1 MTDNII
7 PGYKGI
13 MDLDL
18 NLVDPKFHK
27 IAIEQHRKD
36 IYNYK
41 KEQSLLKPHLR
52 YENTVEKV
60 NKIHEMDNI
69 ANKKRQEQ
77 RDEETNKQYAS
88 YIQKK

>member
-27 IAIEQHRKD
+27 IAIEQHLRD

-41 KEQSLLKPHLR
+41 KEQLLLIPHLR

-69 ANKKRQEQ
+69 ANKKRREQ
-77 RDEETNKQYAS
+77 HDKEVDIKYATFL
-88 YIQKK
+88 QK